1 MRRCVAI
8 LGSTGSIGTQTL
20 DVISQHRDMFE
31 VDLLTANSSAD
42 LLIKQAIEFDVNNV
56 VICDASKYEYVK
68 NALKGYETKVFAG
81 MQSVCD
87 LVTSH
92 RLEIIVTAMV
102 GFSGLKPTIAALKAG
117 KSIALAN
124 KETLVAAGSIVTDL
138 AFRNGCA
145 ILPVDS
151 EHSAIFQCLQ
161 GEKASIEKLLLTASG
176 GPFLHLT
183 KDEIKSVTVE
193 AALKHPKWIMG
204 AKVTIDSASMMN
216 KGLELIEAKWLFKT
230 DPSKIEIVVHPQSII
245 HSMVQFTD
253 GSVSAQMSVP
263 DMRLPIQYAISY
275 PYRLNLNTTR
285 IDFSTLSKLDFYA
298 PDKEKF
304 PCINI
309 AYKSIERGGNIPC
322 AMNAANEIAVEA
334 FLKREISFTSIPE
347 IIGEVIE
354 KIYFTKDP
362 SLDDIFETDRYAR
375 ELAIINKQLH
385 LKY

>member
-1 MRRCVAI
+1 
-8 LGSTGSIGTQTL
+8 
-20 DVISQHRDMFE
+20 
-31 VDLLTANSSAD
+31 
-42 LLIKQAIEFDVNNV
+42 
-56 VICDASKYEYVK
+56 
-68 NALKGYETKVFAG
+68 
-81 MQSVCD
+81 
-87 LVTSH
+87 
-92 RLEIIVTAMV
+92 
-102 GFSGLKPTIAALKAG
+102 
-117 KSIALAN
+117 
-124 KETLVAAGSIVTDL
+124 
-138 AFRNGCA
+138 
-145 ILPVDS
+145 
-151 EHSAIFQCLQ
+151 
-161 GEKASIEKLLLTASG
+161 
-176 GPFLHLT
+176 
-183 KDEIKSVTVE
+183 
-193 AALKHPKWIMG
+193 
-204 AKVTIDSASMMN
+204 
-216 KGLELIEAKWLFKT
+216 
-230 DPSKIEIVVHPQSII
+230 
-245 HSMVQFTD
+245 MVQFTD